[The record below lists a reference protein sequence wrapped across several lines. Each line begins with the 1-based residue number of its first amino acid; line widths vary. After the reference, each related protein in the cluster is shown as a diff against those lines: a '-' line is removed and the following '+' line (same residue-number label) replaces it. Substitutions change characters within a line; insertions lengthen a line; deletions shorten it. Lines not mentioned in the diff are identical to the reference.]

1 MYIERVLKFG
11 VEKYA
16 LEGVYRIPFS
26 FMDADLR
33 LVFLSCFVFIAEC
46 QFCTSVLTSKYAFLF
61 FELWF
66 LRLSIFLIKK
76 TVLCVSLDLRLSVLE
91 LVRKFQLRLFMFL

>member
-16 LEGVYRIPFS
+16 LEGIYRIPFN
-26 FMDADLR
+26 FVDAVLR

-46 QFCTSVLTSKYAFLF
+46 QFCTSVLTSKCAFGL
-61 FELWF
+61 
-66 LRLSIFLIKK
+66 
-76 TVLCVSLDLRLSVLE
+76 
-91 LVRKFQLRLFMFL
+91 